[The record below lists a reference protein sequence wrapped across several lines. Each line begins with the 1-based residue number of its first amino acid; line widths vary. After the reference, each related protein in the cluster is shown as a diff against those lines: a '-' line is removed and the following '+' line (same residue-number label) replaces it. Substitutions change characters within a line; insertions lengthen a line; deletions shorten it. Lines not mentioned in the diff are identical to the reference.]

1 MTRAEILAAA
11 RQAAPS
17 SDIRHVGY
25 SDQEYAE
32 REAMAALAEL
42 AAAWRLRL
50 ARPKRLAVLQR
61 WGVLVPGVAY
71 DLHAP
76 FPLVRRPTPSRRGV
90 IVQIPVQ
97 VSDERAVQS
106 DVEAEIDAWFEQ
118 AQQEEQT
125 CRSR

>member
-50 ARPKRLAVLQR
+50 SRPKRLAVLQR

-90 IVQIPVQ
+90 VIQLQ
-97 VSDERAVQS
+97 VDEARTVQS

-125 CRSR
+125 CRR

>member
-1 MTRAEILAAA
+1 VTRAEILAAA

-50 ARPKRLAVLQR
+50 SRPKRLAVLQR

-90 IVQIPVQ
+90 IVQLQ
-97 VSDERAVQS
+97 VDEARTVQS

-125 CRSR
+125 

>member
-50 ARPKRLAVLQR
+50 SRPKRLQVLQR

-90 IVQIPVQ
+90 IVQLQ
-97 VSDERAVQS
+97 VAEARTVQS

-125 CRSR
+125 CRR

>member
-25 SDQEYAE
+25 TDQEYAE

-50 ARPKRLAVLQR
+50 SRPKRLQVLQR

-90 IVQIPVQ
+90 QLQ
-97 VSDERAVQS
+97 VDEARTVQS

-125 CRSR
+125 CRR